1 MYDIMKSKRTIAY
14 VEAVSSILLNIILFG
29 FKYWIGIISSS
40 IAIIA
45 DAWHT
50 LSDSFSSIILL
61 IGIKISNKPA
71 DREHPFGHGR
81 AEIIAT
87 VIIGIILA
95 IVGFNFLIESIR
107 KFYSHQAAFFGKP
120 AIVIT
125 VISVVVKE
133 LMARFAIWG
142 GKKTGSKLLIADG
155 WHHRTDS
162 FSSLV
167 ILFGIFLGKFYWWA
181 DSALG
186 LIMSLLIF
194 HAAFEILKGSISA
207 LIGEKPDSE
216 LKDTIVELIK
226 SKIPIPIN
234 MHHLHIHDYGDHKEI
249 TFHIELPPRMKLK
262 KAHKI
267 ADEMEDLIRS
277 ELKIE
282 STIHIEPLR

>member
-1 MYDIMKSKRTIAY
+1 MKRKKTIAY
-14 VEAVSSILLNIILFG
+14 IEAVSSILLNIILFG
-29 FKYWIGIISSS
+29 FKFWIGIISSS
-40 IAIIA
+40 VAIIA

-61 IGIKISNKPA
+61 FGIKISNKPA

-87 VIIGIILA
+87 VIIGIILTF
-95 IVGFNFLIESIR
+95 VGCNFLIASIR
-107 KFYSHQAAFFGKP
+107 KFYSHQAASFGKP
-120 AIVIT
+120 AIIIT
-125 VISVVVKE
+125 AISVVVKE
-133 LMARFAIWG
+133 IMAQFAIWG

-181 DSALG
+181 DSFLG

-194 HAAFEILKGSISA
+194 HAAFDILKGSVST
-207 LIGEKPDSE
+207 LIGKKPDKE
-216 LKDTIVELIK
+216 LQDTIVELVK
-226 SKIPIPIN
+226 SKINIPVHL
-234 MHHLHIHDYGDHKEI
+234 HHLHLHNYGDHKEI
-249 TFHIELPPRMKLK
+249 TFHIELPPKMSLEE
-262 KAHKI
+262 AHKI
-267 ADEMEDLIRS
+267 ADEMEIYIRS

-282 STIHIEPLR
+282 STIHIEPIR

>member
-1 MYDIMKSKRTIAY
+1 MKSKKTIAY
-14 VEAVSSILLNIILFG
+14 IEAVSSILLNIVLFG
-29 FKYWIGIISSS
+29 FKFWIGIISSS
-40 IAIIA
+40 VAIIA

-61 IGIKISNKPA
+61 FGIKIANKPA
-71 DREHPFGHGR
+71 DKEHPFGHGR

-95 IVGFNFLIESIR
+95 IVGCNFLIASIR
-107 KFYSHQAAFFGKP
+107 KFYSHQAASFGNS
-120 AIVIT
+120 AIIIT
-125 VISVVVKE
+125 AISVVVKE

-181 DSALG
+181 DSFLG

-194 HAAFEILKGSISA
+194 HAAFEILKDSVSTF
-207 LIGEKPDSE
+207 IGEKPD
-216 LKDTIVELIK
+216 KELIDKLVKLVK
-226 SKIPIPIN
+226 SRIDIPVHL
-234 MHHLHIHDYGDHKEI
+234 HHLHIHYYGDHKEI
-249 TFHIELPPRMKLK
+249 TFHIELSPKMNLEE
-262 KAHKI
+262 AHKI
-267 ADEMEDLIRS
+267 ADEMEILIRS

-282 STIHIEPLR
+282 STIHIEPFISE

>member
-1 MYDIMKSKRTIAY
+1 MKRKTSIGY
-14 VEAVSSILLNIILFG
+14 IEAISSIFLNIILFG
-29 FKYWIGIISSS
+29 LKYYVGILSCSV
-40 IAIIA
+40 AIIA

-61 IGIKISNKPA
+61 VGFKISNKPA
-71 DREHPFGHGR
+71 DKEHPFGHGR

-95 IVGFNFLIESIR
+95 VVGGNFLIESIR
-107 KFYSHQAAFFGKP
+107 KFYFHQAASFGKP
-120 AIVIT
+120 AIIIT
-125 VISVVVKE
+125 AISVVVKE

-155 WHHRTDS
+155 WHHRTDA

-194 HAAFEILKGSISA
+194 HVAFEILKSSIST
-207 LIGEKPDSE
+207 LLGEKPDKE
-216 LKDTIVELIK
+216 LMDTLVELLK
-226 SKIPIPIN
+226 SRINFPIHL
-234 MHHLHIHDYGDHKEI
+234 HHLHIHNYGDHKEI
-249 TFHIELPPRMKLK
+249 TFHIKLPPKMKLK
-262 KAHKI
+262 EAHEV
-267 ADEMEDLIRS
+267 ADEMESLIRS
-277 ELKIE
+277 ELKME
-282 STIHIEPLR
+282 STIHIEPLK

>member
-1 MYDIMKSKRTIAY
+1 MKRKKTIAY
-14 VEAVSSILLNIILFG
+14 IEAVSSILLNIILFG
-29 FKYWIGIISSS
+29 FKFWIGIISSS
-40 IAIIA
+40 VAIIA

-61 IGIKISNKPA
+61 FGIKISNKPA

-95 IVGFNFLIESIR
+95 FVGCNFLIASIR
-107 KFYSHQAAFFGKP
+107 KFYSHQAASFGKP
-120 AIVIT
+120 AIIIT
-125 VISVVVKE
+125 AISVVVKE
-133 LMARFAIWG
+133 IMAQFAIWG

-181 DSALG
+181 DSFLG

-194 HAAFEILKGSISA
+194 HAAFDILKGSVST
-207 LIGEKPDSE
+207 LIGKKPDKE
-216 LKDTIVELIK
+216 LQDTIVELVK
-226 SKIPIPIN
+226 SKINIPVHL
-234 MHHLHIHDYGDHKEI
+234 HHLHLHNYGDHKEI
-249 TFHIELPPRMKLK
+249 TFHIELPPKMSLEE
-262 KAHKI
+262 AHKI
-267 ADEMEDLIRS
+267 ADEMEIYIRS

-282 STIHIEPLR
+282 STIHIEPIR

>member
-1 MYDIMKSKRTIAY
+1 MKRKTSIGY
-14 VEAVSSILLNIILFG
+14 IEAISSIFLNIILFG
-29 FKYWIGIISSS
+29 LKYWVGTLSSS
-40 IAIIA
+40 VAIIA

-71 DREHPFGHGR
+71 DKEHPFGHGR
-81 AEIIAT
+81 VEIIAT

-95 IVGFNFLIESIR
+95 LVGGNFLIESVR
-107 KFYSHQAAFFGKP
+107 KFYSHQAASFGKP
-120 AIVIT
+120 AIIIT
-125 VISVVVKE
+125 AISVVIKE

-167 ILFGIFLGKFYWWA
+167 ILLGIFLGKFYWWA

-186 LIMSLLIF
+186 FIMSLLIF
-194 HAAFEILKGSISA
+194 HVAFEILKGSVSS
-207 LIGEKPDSE
+207 LIGEKPDKE
-216 LKDTIVELIK
+216 LMDTIVELVK
-226 SKIPIPIN
+226 SKIHIPV
-234 MHHLHIHDYGDHKEI
+234 HIHHFHIHSYGDHKEI
-249 TFHIELPPRMKLK
+249 TFHIELPPKMKLK
-262 KAHKI
+262 EAHKI
-267 ADEMEDLIRS
+267 ADEMESLIRS

-282 STIHIEPLR
+282 STIHIEPLS

>member
-1 MYDIMKSKRTIAY
+1 MKRKTSLGYI
-14 VEAVSSILLNIILFG
+14 EAIISIFLNIILFG
-29 FKYWIGIISSS
+29 LKYWVGIMSSS
-40 IAIIA
+40 VAIIA

-61 IGIKISNKPA
+61 IGFKISNKPA
-71 DREHPFGHGR
+71 DKEHPFGHGR

-95 IVGFNFLIESIR
+95 IVGGNFLIESIR
-107 KFYSHQAAFFGKP
+107 KFYSHQAASFGKP
-120 AIVIT
+120 AIIIIA
-125 VISVVVKE
+125 ISVIVKE

-167 ILFGIFLGKFYWWA
+167 ILFGIFLGKFYWWV

-186 LIMSLLIF
+186 LIMSILIF
-194 HAAFEILKGSISA
+194 HTAFEILKGSVSS
-207 LIGEKPDSE
+207 LIGEKPDKE
-216 LKDTIVELIK
+216 LMDTIVELLKTRINL
-226 SKIPIPIN
+226 PIHL
-234 MHHLHIHDYGDHKEI
+234 HHLHIHSYGDHKEI
-249 TFHIELPPRMKLK
+249 TFHIELSPKMKLK
-262 KAHKI
+262 EAHKI
-267 ADEMEDLIRS
+267 TDEMESLIRS

-282 STIHIEPLR
+282 STIHIEPLNKK

>member
-1 MYDIMKSKRTIAY
+1 MKSKRTIAY

-29 FKYWIGIISSS
+29 LKYWIGIMSSS

-95 IVGFNFLIESIR
+95 IVGFNFLIASIR
-107 KFYSHQAAFFGKP
+107 KFYFHQAASFGNP
-120 AIVIT
+120 AIIIT

-226 SKIPIPIN
+226 SKIQIPIN

>member
-1 MYDIMKSKRTIAY
+1 MKRKTSIGY
-14 VEAVSSILLNIILFG
+14 IEAISSIFLNIILFG
-29 FKYWIGIISSS
+29 LKYWVGTLSSS
-40 IAIIA
+40 VAIIA

-71 DREHPFGHGR
+71 DKEHPFGHGR
-81 AEIIAT
+81 VEIIAT

-95 IVGFNFLIESIR
+95 LVGGNFLIESIR
-107 KFYSHQAAFFGKP
+107 KFYSHQAASFGKP
-120 AIVIT
+120 AIIIT
-125 VISVVVKE
+125 TISVVVKE

-142 GKKTGSKLLIADG
+142 GKKTASKLLIADG

-167 ILFGIFLGKFYWWA
+167 ILFGIFLDKFYWWA

-194 HAAFEILKGSISA
+194 HVAFEILKGSVSS
-207 LIGEKPDSE
+207 LIGEKPDKE
-216 LKDTIVELIK
+216 LIDTIVELIK
-226 SKIPIPIN
+226 SKIPIPV
-234 MHHLHIHDYGDHKEI
+234 HIHHFHIHSYGNHKEI
-249 TFHIELPPRMKLK
+249 TFHIELPPKMKLK
-262 KAHKI
+262 EAHKI
-267 ADEMEDLIRS
+267 ADEMESFIRS

-282 STIHIEPLR
+282 STIHIEPLK

>member
-1 MYDIMKSKRTIAY
+1 MKRKTSIGY
-14 VEAVSSILLNIILFG
+14 IEAVSSILLNIILFG
-29 FKYWIGIISSS
+29 FKYWVGIMSSS
-40 IAIIA
+40 VAIIA

-71 DREHPFGHGR
+71 DKEHPFGHGR

-95 IVGFNFLIESIR
+95 VVGGNFLIESIR
-107 KFYSHQAAFFGKP
+107 KFYFHQAASFGKT
-120 AIVIT
+120 AIIIT
-125 VISVVVKE
+125 VISVFVKE

-167 ILFGIFLGKFYWWA
+167 ILFGIFLGKYYWWA

-194 HAAFEILKGSISA
+194 HAAFEILKGSVSA
-207 LIGEKPDSE
+207 LIGEKPDKE
-216 LKDTIVELIK
+216 LKDTIVELVK
-226 SKIPIPIN
+226 SRIPFPVHL
-234 MHHLHIHDYGDHKEI
+234 HHLHIHDYGDHKEI
-249 TFHIELPPRMKLK
+249 TFHIELPPKMKLE

-267 ADEMEDLIRS
+267 ADEMEFLIRS

-282 STIHIEPLR
+282 STIHIEPLKK

>member
-1 MYDIMKSKRTIAY
+1 MKRKTSIGY
-14 VEAVSSILLNIILFG
+14 IEAISSILLNIILFG
-29 FKYWIGIISSS
+29 FKYWVGIMSSS
-40 IAIIA
+40 VAIIA

-71 DREHPFGHGR
+71 DKEHPFGHGR

-95 IVGFNFLIESIR
+95 VVGGNFLLESIR
-107 KFYSHQAAFFGKP
+107 KFYSHQAASFGKP
-120 AIVIT
+120 AIIIT
-125 VISVVVKE
+125 AISVIVKE

-194 HAAFEILKGSISA
+194 HVAFEILKSSVSS
-207 LIGEKPDSE
+207 LIGEKPDKE
-216 LKDTIVELIK
+216 LMDTIVELVK
-226 SKIPIPIN
+226 SKIHIPVH
-234 MHHLHIHDYGDHKEI
+234 MHHIHIHNYGDHKEI
-249 TFHIELPPRMKLK
+249 TFHIELPPKMKLK
-262 KAHKI
+262 EAHKI
-267 ADEMEDLIRS
+267 ADEMESLIRS
-277 ELKIE
+277 ELEIE
-282 STIHIEPLR
+282 STIHIEPLK